1 MTSISPPLAVPP
13 RDTAQIYAGDH
24 IRILSWNLL
33 HEVGAQVQDV
43 VALIEAVKP
52 DIVLMQEAVAGLS
65 ALTDRLGG
73 YYARFAL
80 PERVHGLACWS
91 RHPFSRAPVRCRL
104 PSGLIV
110 RRHAQIID
118 FGSFSI
124 ANVHLSH
131 GQILNRRQLRH
142 LVPMLRNQ
150 AIIMGDFNLVGPTLL
165 PQFQDVGPRAPTH
178 RMAEI
183 FPIRID
189 RCLVRG
195 MHLMTHQILP
205 NFSSDHHP
213 IFVKLGLDAPP
224 RR

>member
-1 MTSISPPLAVPP
+1 MSILPPLALPP
-13 RDTAQIYAGDH
+13 SALSRIYTGDEVS
-24 IRILSWNLL
+24 ILSWNLL
-33 HEVGAQVQDV
+33 REIGAQQQEV
-43 VALIEAVKP
+43 VALIDAVKP
-52 DIVLMQEAVAGLS
+52 DIVLMQEAVASFS

-73 YYARFAL
+73 YFARFAL
-80 PERVHGLACWS
+80 PDRIHGLACWS

-142 LVPMLRNQ
+142 LVPMLRSQ

-165 PQFQDVGPRAPTH
+165 PRFQDVGPRAPTH

-183 FPIRID
+183 LPIRID
-189 RCLVRG
+189 RCLVRN
-195 MHLMTHQILP
+195 MHLVKHQILP

-213 IFVKLGLDAPP
+213 IFVKLSLNAASE
-224 RR
+224 R